1 MCTCTCIVVL
11 LMIIVSCFVRIL
23 GIIIIPKVTSFITVN
38 MFKSYCFSHPLS
50 LLMPSL
56 SSHALSLLTPLL
68 SPLSLSL
75 PLFSLLTPSLLTP
88 LLSPY
93 PLSLLSSPLP
103 PSLLLLVCSNYD
115 NYLSI
120 DPGMRIGNEFQATI
134 PQFSIGMY

>member
-50 LLMPSL
+50 LFSC
-56 SSHALSLLTPLL
+56 PL
-68 SPLSLSL
+68 
-75 PLFSLLTPSLLTP
+75 SLLTPSLFSP
-88 LLSPY
+88 LFSLLSLSPY
-93 PLSLLSSPLP
+93 PSSLSLPPLFSPLFSLLIPSLSSPLP